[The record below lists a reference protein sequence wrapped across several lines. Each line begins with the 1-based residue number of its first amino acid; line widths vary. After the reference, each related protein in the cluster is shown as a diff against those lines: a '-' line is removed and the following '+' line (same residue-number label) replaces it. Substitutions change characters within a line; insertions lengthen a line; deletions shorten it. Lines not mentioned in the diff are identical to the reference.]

1 MVKLMRFPIKHEKIF
16 LTLIIITFLVG
27 SILPLPW
34 HNFIDNAWLSA
45 MYKIRGDRDISDDFL
60 FVFLDNEDISD
71 LDGWPITRDFYGY
84 LIHQL
89 RGKGAKAIGF
99 DILLDNPSA
108 KYEEHDEMLAEM
120 ILAAGN
126 IYLPMAFGEFSKQP
140 GAFMVGQAP
149 VYPMPSFREYLAGM
163 GFSNLADEAVQY
175 RAPLVARDSADGS
188 YHFSFGVAIAR
199 LFLEAENPELSGNYL
214 HLKSITGKDYD
225 IPLDDQGQLLLNH
238 FGSLENVSAI
248 SFVELLQ
255 AAGSDTIDLQDKI
268 VLVAATAPGLPVV
281 RSTPLQSTF
290 PASLLH
296 LTVAE
301 NIISQ
306 NFLQVAPGYLNV
318 LLILLSAAFAL
329 IIARIKNSRRRIFF
343 AAATLLLSILLAYG
357 AFAYGNMVISFIY
370 PALAFLAVL
379 LYSHFAELRQREA
392 DWQGRQS
399 QLAESISDKTRDL
412 RSARIELEKLN
423 KVLEGQSASYDDQKS
438 HAQSQEKLINQL
450 AQELDELKADTR
462 ATVSPKGAGFA
473 NIIYAEDG
481 PFAQVLGAVHQIRND
496 DIAVLIIG
504 ETGTGKE
511 MIARAVHDTSARKEK
526 PFIAV
531 NCGALAEN
539 LLESELFGHEKGAF
553 TGAQNRRKGRFEL
566 ADGGTIFLDE
576 ITETSPAF
584 QSRLLRVL
592 QEGTFERLGSETSI
606 KVDIRIIAASN
617 RHLQTEIDSGRFRAD
632 LFYRLNGF
640 PIELPSLKERQADI
654 PLLAVHF
661 LKKYATKAVDTISD
675 QAMHLLRNHPWPGN
689 VRELENI
696 IRRAVILAENANR
709 PMIRTADLP
718 AALQPGNNPDK
729 KDLNYLSL
737 DQQIL
742 NSLRELQFSRA
753 SITETA
759 RQLGNKDRGTITEYF
774 RGICF
779 EIFTECEFDRQQAV
793 RQIAAS
799 DNSQTLSRVA
809 KKLDR
814 YIENLTPVPRE
825 KNIADGDVSSLPQF
839 KGLPKKYH
847 PHLRQVL
854 IHLQKKNSSAD

>member
-1 MVKLMRFPIKHEKIF
+1 MRLPIKYEKIF
-16 LTLIIITFLVG
+16 LPLIVITFLLG

-45 MYKIRGDRDISDDFL
+45 MYKIRGDRDLSDTFL
-60 FVFLDNEDISD
+60 FVFLDNEDITD

-89 RGKGAKAIGF
+89 RGKGAKVIGF
-99 DILLDNPSA
+99 DILLDKPAA

-120 ILAAGN
+120 IQAAGN
-126 IYLPMAFGEFSKQP
+126 ICLPMAFAGFSKQS
-140 GAFMVGQAP
+140 GAFTVGQAAVHP
-149 VYPMPSFREYLAGM
+149 LPLFREHLAGI
-163 GFSNLADEAVQY
+163 GFSNLANEAVQF
-175 RAPLVARDSADGS
+175 RAPLVARDSADGNYYFS
-188 YHFSFGVAIAR
+188 YGVAIAR
-199 LFLEAENPELSGNYL
+199 LFLEAGKPELTGNYL
-214 HLKSITGKDYD
+214 QLKSLNGRVTN

-255 AAGSDTIDLQDKI
+255 SAGNDTVDLRDKI

-306 NFLQVAPGYLNV
+306 NFLQVVPGYLNALLV
-318 LLILLSAAFAL
+318 LLTAALAV
-329 IIARIKNSRRRIFF
+329 IIARIKSSRRRLFF
-343 AAATLLLSILLAYG
+343 AAATLLLSLLLVYAV
-357 AFAYGNMVISFIY
+357 FAYGNRVISFIY
-370 PALAFLAVL
+370 PALAFIAVL
-379 LYSHFAELRQREA
+379 LYSHFTELRQREA
-392 DWQGRQS
+392 DWQGRES
-399 QLAESISDKTRDL
+399 QLAASISDKTRDL

-423 KVLEGQSASYDDQKS
+423 KALEGQSASYDDQKS
-438 HAQSQEKLINQL
+438 HVQSQEKLIHRL
-450 AQELDELKADTR
+450 AQELDALKADTR
-462 ATVSPKGAGFA
+462 PTVAPKGADFA

-481 PFAQVLGAVHQIRND
+481 PFAQVLRAVHQIRND
-496 DIAVLIIG
+496 DITVLIIG

-511 MIARAVHDTSARKEK
+511 MIARAVHDTSSRKEK

-576 ITETSPAF
+576 ITETSAAF

-640 PIELPSLKERQADI
+640 PIALPLLNERQADI
-654 PLLAVHF
+654 PLLADHF
-661 LKKYATKAVDTISD
+661 LKKYATGAAASISD
-675 QAMHLLRNHPWPGN
+675 QAMHLLANYPWPGN

-709 PMIRTADLP
+709 SMIRSADLP
-718 AALQPGNNPDK
+718 DPLHSGTNSDQ

-737 DQQIL
+737 DEQIL
-742 NSLRELQFSRA
+742 NSLRELQFSRS

-779 EIFTECEFDRQQAV
+779 QILTECDFDRQQAV
-793 RQIAAS
+793 RRIAAS
-799 DNSQTLSRVA
+799 DDSQALTRVA

-814 YIENLTPVPRE
+814 YLKNLSPFPRAE
-825 KNIADGDVSSLPQF
+825 NIAEEDVSSWPQF

-847 PHLRQVL
+847 PYLRQVL
-854 IHLQKKNSSAD
+854 LHLQKKNGGAN

>member
-1 MVKLMRFPIKHEKIF
+1 MVKLMRLPIKHEKIF
-16 LTLIIITFLVG
+16 LPLIILTFLLA
-27 SILPLPW
+27 SIFPLPW

-45 MYKIRGDRDISDDFL
+45 MYKIRGDRDLSDNFL
-60 FVFLDNEDISD
+60 FVFLDNEDITD

-99 DILLDNPSA
+99 DILLDKPAA

-120 ILAAGN
+120 ILAVGN
-126 IYLPMAFGEFSKQP
+126 ICLPMAFGEFSKQP
-140 GAFMVGQAP
+140 GDITVGQAP
-149 VYPMPSFREYLAGM
+149 VYPIPIFREHLAGM
-163 GFSNLADEAVQY
+163 GFSNLASEAVQY
-175 RAPLVARDSADGS
+175 RAPLVARNSADGN
-188 YHFSFGVAIAR
+188 YHFSYGVAIASR
-199 LFLEAENPELSGNYL
+199 FLEAEKPQVSGNYL
-214 HLKSITGKDYD
+214 QLKRLNGKVRE

-255 AAGSDTIDLQDKI
+255 SAGSDTLDLQDKI

-281 RSTPLQSTF
+281 RSTPLQATF

-306 NFLQVAPGYLNV
+306 NFLQVAPGYLNAI
-318 LLILLSAAFAL
+318 LILLAAGLAL
-329 IIARIKNSRRRIFF
+329 VIARLNNKRKR
-343 AAATLLLSILLAYG
+343 ILLAVAAFLLSVLIVYG
-357 AFAYGNMVISFIY
+357 AFVYGNLVISFIY

-392 DWQGRQS
+392 DWQGRES
-399 QLAESISDKTRDL
+399 QLAASISDKTEDL
-412 RSARIELEKLN
+412 RSAQIELEKLN
-423 KVLEGQSASYDDQKS
+423 KALEGQSANYDDQKS
-438 HAQSQEKLINQL
+438 QVQSQEKLISQL
-450 AQELDELKADTR
+450 AQELDELKADNR
-462 ATVSPKGAGFA
+462 ATVPLEGADFA

-481 PFAQVLGAVHQIRND
+481 PFAQVLRAVHQIRND

-606 KVDIRIIAASN
+606 NVDIRIIAASN

-640 PIELPSLKERQADI
+640 PIELPSLKERQTDI

-661 LKKYATKAVDTISD
+661 LKKYATKAVKDISD
-675 QAMHLLRNHPWPGN
+675 QAMHLLTNYPWPGN

-696 IRRAVILAENANR
+696 IRRAVILAENADR
-709 PMIRTADLP
+709 SMIRTADLP
-718 AALQPGNNPDK
+718 EALQPGNSADQ

-737 DQQIL
+737 DEQIL
-742 NSLRELQFSRA
+742 NSLRELQFSRS

-759 RQLGNKDRGTITEYF
+759 RQLGNRDRGTITEYF

-779 EIFTECEFDRQQAV
+779 QILSECQFDRQEAV
-793 RQIAAS
+793 RRIAAS
-799 DNSQTLSRVA
+799 DDSQVRSRVA
-809 KKLDR
+809 KKLER
-814 YIENLTPVPRE
+814 YLENLAPFPQTE
-825 KNIADGDVSSLPQF
+825 DITDGDVSSLPQF

-847 PHLRQVL
+847 PSLRQVL
-854 IHLQKKNSSAD
+854 IHLQKKNSGSG